1 MRYSIFLGLAFCLS
15 WPVMADQIQDDL
27 MIPIIESEGSLVQLE
42 HEASTVFVAD
52 PSIASLQVVSSKTV
66 FVLAHTVGKTT
77 LYALDENDDVIMQKE
92 IVVHKSLQHLQQ
104 QLREQSGS

>member
-1 MRYSIFLGLAFCLS
+1 MRYIAHIGLSLCLS
-15 WPVMADQIQDDL
+15 LPVGADQVQDNL

-42 HEASTVFVAD
+42 HAASTVFVAD
-52 PSIASLQVVSSKTV
+52 PNIASLQVVSNKTV
-66 FVLAHTVGKTT
+66 FVLAHMVGKTT
-77 LYALDENDDVIMQKE
+77 LYALDENDDIILQKE